1 MLVVR
6 HSRQTMYSVEQS
18 IEFEKYAN
26 PHSWFLVASE
36 LHEQANSLKE
46 NSSSAITMHDYVSNQ
61 TNNWKAS
68 NRATFLLC
76 GFALENILKAFLIY
90 ENPNYIEKGFLSNG
104 IKTHKLAKLAKKS
117 NLIPYK
123 DRSIKTLE
131 YFEDGLES
139 WARYP
144 CGLNWAQ
151 TKEQEL
157 LEERMWQNY
166 MWLMKAYETRF
177 KKLMAKGWQGPH
189 DFKGSFK
196 IEGTWLGKNA

>member
-1 MLVVR
+1 MSR
-6 HSRQTMYSVEQS
+6 HSRQTMFSVEQS
-18 IEFEKYAN
+18 KEFEKYAI

-36 LHEQANSLKE
+36 LHEQAKSLKE
-46 NSSSAITMHDYVSNQ
+46 NSGTAITMHDYVNNR

-68 NRATFLLC
+68 NRATFLLS

-90 ENPNYIEKGFLSNG
+90 ENPNYIENGFLSNS
-104 IKTHKLAKLAKKS
+104 IKTHKLTKLAKKS
-117 NLIPYK
+117 HLIPYK

-144 CGLNWAQ
+144 CGLNLGQ

-157 LEERMWQNY
+157 LEERMWKNY
-166 MWLMKAYETRF
+166 MWLMKAYKTRF
-177 KKLMAKGWQGPH
+177 KKLMAKAWQGPH
-189 DFKGSFK
+189 DFEGSYN
-196 IEGTWLGKNA
+196 IEGTWLG

>member
-1 MLVVR
+1 MF
-6 HSRQTMYSVEQS
+6 SVNQS

-36 LHEQANSLKE
+36 LHEQAKSLKE
-46 NSSSAITMHDYVSNQ
+46 NSGSAISMVNYVNNETS
-61 TNNWKAS
+61 NWKAS
-68 NRATFLLC
+68 NRATFLLS

-90 ENPNYIEKGFLSNG
+90 ETPDYIKDGFLSNS
-104 IKTHKLAKLAKKS
+104 IKTHKLTKLAKKS

-144 CGLNWAQ
+144 CGLNWGQ

-157 LEERMWQNY
+157 LEERMWKNY

-177 KKLMAKGWQGPH
+177 KKLMSKVWKGPH
-189 DFKGSFK
+189 DFEGSYK
-196 IEGTWLGKNA
+196 IEGIWLG